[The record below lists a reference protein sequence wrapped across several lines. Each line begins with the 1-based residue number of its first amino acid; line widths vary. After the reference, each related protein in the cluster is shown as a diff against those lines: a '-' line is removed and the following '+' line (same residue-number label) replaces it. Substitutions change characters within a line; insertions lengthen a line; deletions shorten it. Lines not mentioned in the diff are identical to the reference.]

1 MTVVFSETI
10 DASESTM
17 APDDLTFVNVGD
29 LTDVAFGAGSD
40 ATTSDQSIYSISLGT
55 EASVID
61 TSDDSG
67 NLLIST
73 QNNFSVEDFNF
84 NANSTLEAQ
93 TQADYLDNANPV
105 IKSFEYQ
112 DNDSNGQIDQMLVTF
127 SELLAGS
134 STLAPNDLAFDN
146 VGDFTGA
153 AFGSSTTNVIGGN
166 TTSATVPL
174 GTEATAV
181 DTSDD
186 SGNLA
191 ISAQNNVDLKEFGS
205 GSSSSILG
213 PQNHAL
219 IVDGAAPVVTD
230 IDYSY
235 DFDNDAPGSGVEYVI
250 FNYSEV
256 VGADGGT
263 IDPTQFTY
271 TENDLAS
278 PGEMVSGTATVRSL
292 ISGPAVVVTL
302 SSPIDRTGV
311 GSGGTEPTAS
321 YAKSAETNQRVIDT
335 NGNEAAEFSGTT
347 IDDVASPG
355 VASISPIDGAS
366 GVSVVTDVQVTY
378 TEPMDQASTES
389 AFTLEDSAPST
400 IAGSFSWPS
409 NDTQVFTPSS
419 NLALPETFTTTVATS
434 AQSTAS
440 TDPNLNLYNTYAA
453 GVGSSFQA
461 SFDTDRS
468 GSPPMP
474 GSVSTT
480 TTECSVTNP
489 NGGETLEGGTST
501 DIVWD
506 SQGTGID
513 NLNIHYSNDNGSS
526 WTLITSGTDNDGLYS
541 WSVPTSLNGSDALIK
556 IECREAGGGVLD
568 TDQSDA
574 TFSVAAAGQTDQDQG
589 TGGTVSLP
597 SGVSIGDLLK
607 LPNDGDPT
615 TYSDTAVYYIGLDG
629 KRHPFPHAKVY
640 KTWYADFSDVEVVSS
655 DTMSAIQL
663 GDPVLSRPGTHWVKI
678 QSVPDTYYVEPGS
691 YKLRHITDE
700 QTAERLGGSD
710 WNENVIDM
718 PVTFF
723 NNFDMGDPI
732 EFSDL
737 DNGWPE
743 ASLLKTPTDSAV
755 WYIQNGER
763 RQVEDMAA
771 FNANGF
777 QQRFIEE
784 NTQTGWQSLPTG
796 DPIEGAEDGLFHEQ
810 LTP

>member
-1 MTVVFSETI
+1 MKNNTNGLRAHASTWIAAIVVGFTAMLLAILPFSAHAAAGPVTFNADTDFDLGNGVTLEVKNGSTADSVTVNNSNELVVAIDSGDSITVASPDRYFLYNDGGYEPCLGDSNETR
-10 DASESTM
+10 
-17 APDDLTFVNVGD
+17 LTLNGPG
-29 LTDVAFGAGSD
+29 T
-40 ATTSDQSIYSISLGT
+40 GT
-55 EASVID
+55 E
-61 TSDDSG
+61 T
-67 NLLIST
+67 
-73 QNNFSVEDFNF
+73 
-84 NANSTLEAQ
+84 
-93 TQADYLDNANPV
+93 
-105 IKSFEYQ
+105 
-112 DNDSNGQIDQMLVTF
+112 VTF
-127 SELLAGS
+127 S
-134 STLAPNDLAFDN
+134 P
-146 VGDFTGA
+146 V
-153 AFGSSTTNVIGGN
+153 
-166 TTSATVPL
+166 
-174 GTEATAV
+174 
-181 DTSDD
+181 TSD
-186 SGNLA
+186 
-191 ISAQNNVDLKEFGS
+191 VC
-205 GSSSSILG
+205 
-213 PQNHAL
+213 PQ
-219 IVDGAAPVVTD
+219 
-230 IDYSY
+230 
-235 DFDNDAPGSGVEYVI
+235 
-250 FNYSEV
+250 
-256 VGADGGT
+256 
-263 IDPTQFTY
+263 
-271 TENDLAS
+271 
-278 PGEMVSGTATVRSL
+278 
-292 ISGPAVVVTL
+292 
-302 SSPIDRTGV
+302 
-311 GSGGTEPTAS
+311 SGG
-321 YAKSAETNQRVIDT
+321 
-335 NGNEAAEFSGTT
+335 G
-347 IDDVASPG
+347 SP
-355 VASISPIDGAS
+355 
-366 GVSVVTDVQVTY
+366 
-378 TEPMDQASTES
+378 
-389 AFTLEDSAPST
+389 
-400 IAGSFSWPS
+400 
-409 NDTQVFTPSS
+409 TPS
-419 NLALPETFTTTVATS
+419 
-434 AQSTAS
+434 
-440 TDPNLNLYNTYAA
+440 
-453 GVGSSFQA
+453 
-461 SFDTDRS
+461 
-468 GSPPMP
+468 

-607 LPNDGDPT
+607 LPNDGDPS

-640 KTWYADFSDVEVVSS
+640 KTWYADFSGVEVVSS
-655 DTMSAIQL
+655 DTMAAIQL

-678 QSVPDTYYVEPGS
+678 QSVAKTYYVEPGS
-691 YKLRHITDE
+691 YKLRHIADE

-710 WNENVIDM
+710 WNQNVIDM

-743 ASLLKTPTDSAV
+743 ASLLKTPTDSAI
-755 WYIQNGER
+755 WYTQNGER

-796 DPIEGAEDGLFHEQ
+796 NPIEGAEDGLFHEQ